1 MMQRT
6 RWLWLVIT
14 LVIAPVI
21 ALTACGSDKEGNS
34 TPAPKPDAS
43 PPGPPPSLN
52 IGPGLA
58 LGGAG
63 DDDSASE
70 PGMAGRLPGCSDAS
84 AADCPAPVSL
94 PLDAETSA
102 DGITISYLSRYFKA
116 AADTPEGVA
125 IRIVPNEKF
134 PFVDNQAAFDVYRAD
149 TVESALAAITPADSG
164 AWTSAQGWEGV
175 IAVEKDEAQDPQTNT
190 SIGAFAL
197 PDGGAIVLKVVT
209 TGQYGWDLWS
219 VIYEQMLD
227 SLVVTAQGA
236 SGG

>member
-1 MMQRT
+1 MTQRT
-6 RWLWLVIT
+6 KWLWLMIA
-14 LVIAPVI
+14 LVIAL
-21 ALTACGSDKEGNS
+21 AACGSDEEGNS
-34 TPAPKPDAS
+34 TPTLESAS
-43 PPGPPPSLN
+43 GAATPLRLNTGPS
-52 IGPGLA
+52 LA

-63 DDDSASE
+63 DSGGASE

-84 AADCPAPVSL
+84 AEDCPAPVSQ

-102 DGITISYLSRYFKA
+102 DGITIGYLSRIFEV
-116 AADTPEGVA
+116 AADAPEGVA

-134 PFVDNQAAFDVYRAD
+134 AFVDNQATFDVYRAD

-175 IAVEKDEAQDPQTNT
+175 IAVEKDEAQAPQTNT

-197 PDGGAIVLKVVT
+197 PDGGAIVLKAVT
-209 TGQYGWDLWS
+209 TGQYGWDLWA